1 MENFHPELAVSV
13 KSVLENPE
21 LAVCRA
27 VSSVSVW
34 KVHFLR
40 EYQFSIGKILL
51 FQEEEGGG
59 KGLYEVNGVKYEV
72 ATTN

>member
-51 FQEEEGGG
+51 FKE
-59 KGLYEVNGVKYEV
+59 KKKKSIPDICKFFY
-72 ATTN
+72 THTF